1 MNRFVS
7 ICMLPLF
14 ALAAV
19 AAHASEYLPGIEWP
33 EPPVVTPGEKNSDPP
48 SDALVLFDGTSKS
61 AFDNA
66 DNWKVE
72 DGVLIAG
79 QGALVTREKFGDC
92 QLHIEWSAAV
102 PVKGNGQGRS
112 NSGVYFMSQAEGVG
126 YEVQILDSYQN
137 PTYFDG
143 QAGAIYKQQPP
154 MVNAMRPP
162 GEWNAYDVIWTAPR
176 FNADGSLNSPA
187 YMTVIHNG
195 VLLQN
200 HTELAGKSAW
210 DTPPAYTA
218 HPDRLPL
225 RLQDHGNPVRFRN
238 IWIRDYKKLEGKQVA
253 EPRFR

>member
-1 MNRFVS
+1 MPARLVACFV
-7 ICMLPLF
+7 
-14 ALAAV
+14 V
-19 AAHASEYLPGIEWP
+19 AGFCLSLTAQASEYLPGIEWP
-33 EPPVVTPGEKNSDPP
+33 EPQVVTPGEKNSDPP

-66 DNWKVE
+66 DNWKVK

-79 QGALVTREKFGDC
+79 RGALVTREKFGDC
-92 QLHIEWSAAV
+92 QLHIEWSAAL

-112 NSGVYFMSQAEGVG
+112 NSGVYFMSQGEGVG

-162 GEWNAYDVIWTAPR
+162 GEWNTYDVIWTAPR
-176 FNADGSLNSPA
+176 FNADGSLKSPA

-195 VLLQN
+195 VLVQN

-210 DTPPAYTA
+210 DTPPKYTA
-218 HPDRLPL
+218 HPDRLPI

-238 IWIRDYKKLEGKQVA
+238 IWIRDYEKLEGKQVA
-253 EPRFR
+253 EPRYR